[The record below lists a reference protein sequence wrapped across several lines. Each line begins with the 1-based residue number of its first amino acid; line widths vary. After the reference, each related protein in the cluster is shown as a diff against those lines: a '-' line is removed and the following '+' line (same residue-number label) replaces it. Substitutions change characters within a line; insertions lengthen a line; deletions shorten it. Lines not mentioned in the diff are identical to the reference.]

1 MTRGGDLSEGRR
13 AVRAGALLWEAWR
26 DGRQIDALPA
36 DCRPRTVEEA
46 YAVQDGLA
54 AAAGL
59 AVAGY
64 KIGAT
69 NARVQARFGV
79 DAPFAGRLFAD
90 FVGASPLYV
99 PPGRVNFHT
108 VEPEFDFVLGR
119 ALAPRDAPYSRDEVE
134 AAVASVHPAI
144 EVPDSRYE
152 DWLSMTAED
161 LIADNAIAG
170 LLCLG
175 PAAEGGLAR
184 DLAAQAVV
192 VSVNGRAV
200 GEGAGR
206 NVLGDP
212 WNVMVWLANH
222 LRARGATLE
231 AGRIVTTGSATDIVR
246 CRPGDTVG
254 ADFGPLGRVEVRF
267 GEPA

>member
-1 MTRGGDLSEGRR
+1 MNRQEAMRG
-13 AVRAGALLWEAWR
+13 GALLWEAWR
-26 DGRQIDALPA
+26 DGEQIHALPVG
-36 DCRPRTVEEA
+36 CRPRTIEEA

-54 AAAGL
+54 AHAGL

-69 NARVQARFGV
+69 NTRVQARFGV
-79 DAPFAGRLFAD
+79 DAPFSGRLFSE
-90 FVGASPLYV
+90 FVGESPLHV

-108 VEPEFDFVLGR
+108 VEPEFDFVMGR
-119 ALAPRDAPYSRDEVE
+119 ALAPRAAPYGREEVRD
-134 AAVASVHPAI
+134 AVANVHPAI
-144 EVPDSRYE
+144 EVPDSRYT

-175 PAAEGGLAR
+175 PAAQDGHVL
-184 DLAAQAVV
+184 DLAAQPVIV
-192 VSVNGRAV
+192 RVNGALAS
-200 GEGAGR
+200 EGAGR

-212 WNVMVWLANH
+212 WNVLVWLVNH
-222 LRARGATLE
+222 LSARDATLE
-231 AGRIVTTGSATDIVR
+231 AGHIVTTGSATDIVR
-246 CRPGDTVG
+246 CRPGDTVT

-267 GEPA
+267 GSET